1 MKIDTAKFEE
11 IIENK
16 TMKQELITLRN
27 EVAKLADE
35 NDGLKNL
42 NSEYD
47 EQLKIYDEAYE
58 KVAELKKSKPKY

>member
-47 EQLKIYDEAYE
+47 EQLKIYDEAYQ
-58 KVAELKKSKPKY
+58 KVAELKRK